1 MLSLPYTH
9 NPFLCS
15 RADALRGAFL
25 KTLVTGALIAL
36 LSVPAVCASHQG
48 RGRHAH
54 SIQKVQ
60 YGVASWYGAE
70 LQGRLMACG
79 WPFNDHA
86 LIAAHRTLPLGTKV
100 KVTNLRNGRSV
111 VVKIEDRGPA
121 VHDRLIDLSKAAAS
135 HLGFVHRGV
144 TPVKVRVVSVPKRV
158 QKSGDPSLASRDLA
172 EARFDNSL
180 R

>member
-1 MLSLPYTH
+1 MSLPHTH
-9 NPFLCS
+9 KPFLRS
-15 RADALRGAFL
+15 LADALTGAFL
-25 KTLVTGALIAL
+25 KALITGFVITL
-36 LSVPAVCASHQG
+36 MSLPAACASHSGQ
-48 RGRHAH
+48 GRHAH
-54 SIQKVQ
+54 SILKVQ
-60 YGVASWYGAE
+60 YGLASWYGSE

-100 KVTNLRNGRSV
+100 KVTNLRNERSV

-121 VHDRLIDLSKAAAS
+121 VHSRLIDLSKAAAS

-144 TPVKVRVVSVPKRV
+144 TPVKVRVLSVPKRA
-158 QKSGDPSLASRDLA
+158 QKSRDAWPASRDLA
-172 EARFDNSL
+172 DARFDNSV